1 MCRVCVRPF
10 VTVAAHFE
18 SKFRAETVRKGHEA
32 RLKCEAF
39 GDRPIT
45 INWMKDKMPFQAR
58 DDPRYELNEASI
70 EDGVS
75 SEIVIKNADRRD
87 SALFTC
93 VTFNS
98 HG

>member
-1 MCRVCVRPF
+1 M
-10 VTVAAHFE
+10 AAHFE
-18 SKFRAETVRKGHEA
+18 SKFRAETVRKGQEA

-39 GDRPIT
+39 GDKPLSIT
-45 INWMKDKMPFQAR
+45 WLKDKQPFSKKGVEENARYQLTETVQA
-58 DDPRYELNEASI
+58 
-70 EDGVS
+70 DGVT
-75 SEIVIKNADRRD
+75 SEIVIKNSDRRD